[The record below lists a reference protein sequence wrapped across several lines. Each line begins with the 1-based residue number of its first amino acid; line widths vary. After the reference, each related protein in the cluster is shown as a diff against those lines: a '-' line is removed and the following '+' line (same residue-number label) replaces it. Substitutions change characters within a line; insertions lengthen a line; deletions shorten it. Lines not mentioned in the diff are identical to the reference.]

1 MARLL
6 VYDAYENKVYTYS
19 NLRENDPMPYST
31 GRTLTVR
38 EFRGKSNSP
47 VLWTTIAAMEAWNLT
62 RRKYGRGIPV
72 GYAFRR
78 IWEGG
83 HGTRS
88 QHYAGVAFDV
98 GQSLSQTQRTAI
110 YNAARSTGAWGYV
123 EPLSQTPT
131 WVHFDRRYGTP
142 ACRGTTA
149 GYPTLRRGSRG
160 CYVMILQDALY
171 NAARSTGAWGYVEPL
186 SQTPTWVHFDRR
198 YGTPACRGTT
208 AGYPTLRRGSRG
220 CYVMILQDALST
232 LGYQTGN
239 RIDGIFGSRTEEA
252 LKGFQRR
259 TSLRADG
266 VCGCN
271 SWKKISTA
279 VLGVGR
285 TKTTID

>member
-1 MARLL
+1 MSTEYGADQIQILEGLEAVRKRPGMYIGSTSIRGLHHL
-6 VYDAYENKVYTYS
+6 VYEIVDNAIDEALAGFCTEITVDILPENVIRVS
-19 NLRENDPMPYST
+19 DN
-31 GRTLTVR
+31 
-38 EFRGKSNSP
+38 
-47 VLWTTIAAMEAWNLT
+47 
-62 RRKYGRGIPV
+62 GRGIPV

-160 CYVMILQDALY
+160 CYVMILQDAL
-171 NAARSTGAWGYVEPL
+171 
-186 SQTPTWVHFDRR
+186 
-198 YGTPACRGTT
+198 
-208 AGYPTLRRGSRG
+208 
-220 CYVMILQDALST
+220 ST

-252 LKGFQRR
+252 LKGYQRR
-259 TSLRADG
+259 TSLRVDG